1 MKKTVKPVLAVTLA
15 LSLTGCGAWMK
26 QTAIDTAS
34 DWILPDALTTFF
46 DEPDYYLA
54 KLALPSNL
62 KLVEVLSRAN
72 PGNKSLKTLCAQMFA
87 SYGIGFV
94 EVPQSP
100 EKPASVETIK
110 RAKAFYARG
119 MGYGLEVL
127 PAACREAIENHRLE
141 EFSASLKALGKAD
154 VPALF
159 WSALNWG
166 NLVNLSQDD
175 PDRIAELPFIV
186 EMMNRVI
193 ELDESYYYGGAHLFF
208 IVYHA
213 GRPATLGGDPAKA
226 KQHYE
231 RMRALSGG
239 KFLLGEIYY
248 ATYYAVAV
256 QNEKL
261 FRKTL
266 KGVLDAPSGILPGE
280 QLTSEIAKRK
290 AKALLAMTQDFF

>member
-1 MKKTVKPVLAVTLA
+1 MKKTVKPVLAVALA
-15 LSLTGCGAWMK
+15 LSLSGCGAWVK
-26 QTAIDTAS
+26 RTAIDTAS

-46 DEPDYYLA
+46 DEPDYDLA

-72 PGNKSLKTLCAQMFA
+72 PGNNSLKTLCSQMFA

-94 EVPQSP
+94 EEPQSP
-100 EKPASVETIK
+100 ETPSSPQVIA
-110 RAKAFYARG
+110 RAKSFYERG
-119 MGYGLEVL
+119 MNYGFGVL
-127 PAACREAIENHRLE
+127 PARCQEAMGHHRLE
-141 EFSASLKALGKAD
+141 EFSQTLASLGKAD

-159 WSALNWG
+159 WTALNWG

-175 PDRIAELPFIV
+175 PDRLAELPFV
-186 EMMNRVI
+186 AAMMERVL
-193 ELDESYYYGGAHLFF
+193 ELEESYYYGGAHLFF

-213 GRPATLGGDPAKA
+213 GRPTTLGGDPAKA

-231 RMRALSGG
+231 RLKAISGG

-248 ATYYAVAV
+248 ATYYAVAI
-256 QNEKL
+256 QDEDL

-266 KGVLDAPSGILPGE
+266 QGVLDAPSGILPGE

-290 AKALLAMTQDFF
+290 AQALLAMTQDFF